1 MKKTALLQSLLTAL
15 AAAGILW
22 LAKGFLIPLAYA
34 FLIAISL
41 FPLTRYLER
50 KGLGNTLSILLPLL
64 LLTVLFG
71 GLITLLG
78 YEMALLSGNWPV
90 LQQKVTP
97 FFDQL
102 HANLEQEF
110 GWTTEEQNSWIRD
123 NVEKLS
129 QNAGAL
135 LKSTAT
141 ATFEAIFNL
150 IIIPVYVALLLA
162 YRRKLVRFLSDIVP
176 GTFREKL
183 PEVLAD
189 TVSIFGRFIRGM
201 VVVYLSVGLLNALG
215 LWLLGVENP
224 LVYGMLTAI
233 MTIIPYF
240 GIAISAL
247 LPITISWLE
256 TGQLWQPLGIIAVF
270 STVQYLE
277 ANLIFPY
284 VVGRYVNIN
293 TLAAIVAIFLGAL
306 IWGVAG
312 MILFLPFLA
321 VFRIFAAHFPQLQ
334 PWSRVLG
341 N

>member
-1 MKKTALLQSLLTAL
+1 MKNTALLQSLLTLL

-41 FPLTRYLER
+41 FPLTRFLER
-50 KGLGNTLSILLPLL
+50 KGMGNVLSILLPLL
-64 LLTVLFG
+64 LITILFG
-71 GLITLLG
+71 GLLALLG
-78 YEMALLSGNWPV
+78 YEMALLSGNWPL
-90 LQQKVTP
+90 LQEKMAP
-97 FFDQL
+97 FFDEV
-102 HANLEQEF
+102 HAGLEKEF
-110 GWTTEEQNSWIRD
+110 GWTAEEQNTWIRE
-123 NVEKLS
+123 NIEKMS
-129 QNAGAL
+129 ENAGAL
-135 LKSTAT
+135 LKSTAA
-141 ATFEAIFNL
+141 ATFEAVFNL
-150 IIIPVYVALLLA
+150 IIIPIYVALLLA
-162 YRRKLVRFLSDIVP
+162 YRRKLVNFLNDIVP
-176 GTFREKL
+176 DTFREKL
-183 PEVLAD
+183 PEVLDD
-189 TVSIFGRFIRGM
+189 TIAIFGRFIRGM
-201 VVVYLSVGLLNALG
+201 VVVYIAVGLLNTLG
-215 LWLLGVENP
+215 LWIVGVENP

-256 TGQLWQPLGIIAVF
+256 TGQMWQPLGIIAVF
-270 STVQYLE
+270 SAVQYLE

-293 TLAAIVAIFLGAL
+293 TLAAIIAIFLGAL

-321 VFRIFAAHFPQLQ
+321 VFRIFAAHFPQLK

-341 N
+341 S